1 MVAITRRTRV
11 TNGRGGASM
20 KAKTLLSLIGC
31 VAVAVVLAI
40 AFAFGREARA
50 KIEQAEMAT
59 HEQEASALCRDVGLS
74 PESAAFT
81 RCLSGLR
88 ELRLHDRSR
97 WEADAVGLL

>member
-1 MVAITRRTRV
+1 MSAK
-11 TNGRGGASM
+11 AS
-20 KAKTLLSLIGC
+20 LSLAGF
-31 VAVAVVLAI
+31 VALIVVLATT
-40 AFAFGREARA
+40 FSFGRQARVRM
-50 KIEQAEMAT
+50 EQAETAA